1 MKGLVFMLYFSVD
14 VSHPVVMVLC
24 IAGAVVLFLALV
36 YMALW
41 SMNRRKK
48 QKGIAGE
55 RRVEKILRKFAR
67 KHRAHLMNSLYLP
80 LYDGCTEIDH
90 VLCGSFG
97 VVVIE
102 TKNVGGTITGSGE
115 YLTQHIGNRTH
126 KLRHPQKQNETHIRN
141 IAHHLRKAGLK
152 DVPVHGFV
160 VFSNPQAE
168 LKTKAGLYLKELP
181 AALARLPQKRCDGK
195 QIKRALRA
203 VRVRS
208 PFRKLFHDIA
218 LSRR

>member
-1 MKGLVFMLYFSVD
+1 MLFFVFEVPYSALGCYGIAAAVLLLPLLVFA
-14 VSHPVVMVLC
+14 VLW
-24 IAGAVVLFLALV
+24 GL
-36 YMALW
+36 
-41 SMNRRKK
+41 NRHKK

-55 RRVEKILRKFAR
+55 RRVARVLRKFAKR
-67 KHRAHLMNSLYLP
+67 HRACLMHSLYLP
-80 LYDGCTEIDH
+80 LYDGCTEMDH

-115 YLTQHIGNRTH
+115 YLTQNIGRHTH

-141 IAHHLRKAGLK
+141 IEHHLRKAGLQN
-152 DVPVHGFV
+152 VPVHGFV
-160 VFSNPQAE
+160 VFANPNVE
-168 LKTKAGLYLKELP
+168 LKTKAGLRLEALP
-181 AALARLPQKRCDGK
+181 AALSQLPNKRCDGK
-195 QIKRALRA
+195 QIKRVLRA

-218 LSRR
+218 LSKR

>member
-1 MKGLVFMLYFSVD
+1 MLNF
-14 VSHPVVMVLC
+14 VVAASDSAMWFFCAAGVILLPLLMFAVLWG
-24 IAGAVVLFLALV
+24 I
-36 YMALW
+36 
-41 SMNRRKK
+41 NRSKK

-55 RRVEKILRKFAR
+55 RRVAKVLRKCAR
-67 KHRAHLMNSLYLP
+67 KHRACLLNSLYLP

-97 VVVIE
+97 VAVIE

-115 YLTQHIGNRTH
+115 YLTQQIGRHTH

-141 IAHHLRKAGLK
+141 IQHHLRKAGLK

-160 VFSNPQAE
+160 VFADPKVE

-181 AALARLPQKRCDGK
+181 AALSRLPQKRCDGK

-208 PFRKLFHDIA
+208 PFQKLFHDIA
-218 LSRR
+218 LSKR

>member
-1 MKGLVFMLYFSVD
+1 MLIFSVA
-14 VSHPVVMVLC
+14 VSNQAMQLGSV
-24 IAGAVVLFLALV
+24 IGAVLLLLLLIYIV
-36 YMALW
+36 LW
-41 SMNRRKK
+41 SVNRRKK

-55 RRVEKILRKFAR
+55 RRVAKALRKYAR
-67 KHRAHLMNSLYLP
+67 KHGAYLMNSLYLP

-115 YLTQHIGNRTH
+115 YLTQHIGKRVH
-126 KLRHPQKQNETHIRN
+126 KLRHPLKQNETHIRN
-141 IAHHLRKAGLK
+141 MEHHLRKAGLS

-160 VFSNPQAE
+160 VFSNPQVE

-181 AALARLPQKRCDGK
+181 AALSRLPKKRCDAK
-195 QIKRALRA
+195 KIKRALRTA
-203 VRVRS
+203 RVRS